1 MFERYT
7 EKARRVVFFARY
19 EASQLGSNSIG
30 TEHLLL
36 GLIRE
41 NTGLTARIFRE
52 RKVPTGAVRAAV
64 EGRSLQH
71 EQVSTSVDMPLSAEA
86 KSALAHAHE
95 EAELLHHEHIGTEH
109 LLLGLLWVPDGMA
122 AEVLAQYG
130 LRLARVREDLVG
142 FFRQTQEGQSGQD
155 ESTPTL
161 PKIGDIVLYHLKG
174 KRGRITSPA
183 IVTLVRTH
191 ETGEVALTVFHV
203 DHGPTLVASAQPGPL
218 AGHLPADGCWTWP
231 SD

>member
-41 NTGLTARIFRE
+41 NTGLTARVFRE
-52 RKVPTGAVRAAV
+52 RKVSTGAVRAAI
-64 EGRSLQH
+64 EGRILQH
-71 EQVSTSVDMPLSAEA
+71 EQVSTSVDMPLTAEA
-86 KSALAHAHE
+86 KSVLAHAHE

-109 LLLGLLWVPDGMA
+109 LLLGLLWVPYGVA

-142 FFRQTQEGQSGQD
+142 FLRETQEDRSGQD
-155 ESTPTL
+155 ESTPKQ
-161 PKIGDIVLYHLKG
+161 PKIGDIVHYHEKG
-174 KRGRITSPA
+174 KRGLVTSPA
-183 IVTLVRTH
+183 IVTFVLMP
-191 ETGEVALTVFHV
+191 EKGEVALTVFHV
-203 DHGPTLVASAQPGPL
+203 DHGPTLVPNAQPGPF
-218 AGHLPADGCWTWP
+218 AKQPEDGCWTWP
-231 SD
+231 SE